1 MSKQFLEFEI
11 LEFKFFFFFNI
22 VFGSCF
28 TATDNKLYTE
38 RNLKS
43 QQNCVFTK

>member
-1 MSKQFLEFEI
+1 MSKQFWEFEI
-11 LEFKFFFFFNI
+11 LEFKIFFNI
-22 VFGSCF
+22 VFGSCCF